1 MSDHGES
8 PAADDA
14 PRRAGISRV
23 VVLVLLAIS
32 AATGF
37 AASSNAA
44 SGLALLSLAALPAM
58 FAVPPKGRVALGALV
73 VAVAALV
80 SASAA
85 LSDDVLAWAS
95 AAALMGAGVVLAWRG
110 RSWPSWGSRYTTA
123 SARDRR
129 EPSGEPSGEPSDE
142 RSDEPVD
149 LWRALDRGEDPT
161 ASKDSPEPRA
171 G

>member
-1 MSDHGES
+1 MSDRGES
-8 PAADDA
+8 PAATDV
-14 PRRAGISRV
+14 PRRVGPSRG
-23 VVLVLLAIS
+23 VVLVLLAVS
-32 AATGF
+32 AAVGF
-37 AASSNAA
+37 AASNNAA

-73 VAVAALV
+73 VFVAALV

-123 SARDRR
+123 SASAVRGPRD
-129 EPSGEPSGEPSDE
+129 EPSNEPGDEP
-142 RSDEPVD
+142 RDEPVD

-171 G
+171 R

>member
-1 MSDHGES
+1 MSARGEP
-8 PAADDA
+8 PASAA
-14 PRRAGISRV
+14 ARRAGLSRG
-23 VVLVLLAIS
+23 VVLALLVMS
-32 AATGF
+32 AAAGF

-58 FAVPPKGRVALGALV
+58 FAVPPKGRAALGALLVV
-73 VAVAALV
+73 VAVLV

-85 LSDDVLAWAS
+85 LSDDVFAWAS
-95 AAALMGAGVVLAWRG
+95 AAALMGAGIVLAWRG
-110 RSWPSWGSRYTTA
+110 RSWPSWGSRYTAA
-123 SARDRR
+123 STRDRR
-129 EPSGEPSGEPSDE
+129 EPSGEPSGERSGE